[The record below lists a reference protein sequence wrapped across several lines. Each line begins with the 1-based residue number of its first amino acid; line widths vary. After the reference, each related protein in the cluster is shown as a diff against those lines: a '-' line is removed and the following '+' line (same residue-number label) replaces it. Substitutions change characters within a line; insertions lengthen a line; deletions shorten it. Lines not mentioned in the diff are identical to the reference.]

1 MSARPSVLTDPEQL
15 KELLGVPF
23 TPEQMACITAPPAPQ
38 VIVAGAGS
46 GKTTVMAA
54 RVVWLVGTGAV
65 APEQVLGLTFT
76 NKAAGELAERV
87 RTALARAGIS
97 DPDPSPAEADSAGGE
112 PRISTYHAFAGQLLK
127 DHGLR
132 IGLEPSSRLLA
143 DATRFQLAA
152 RVLREA
158 PGPYPSL
165 TKSVPD
171 LVSDL
176 LALDGEL
183 SEHLVPP
190 ERLRAYDTE
199 LLSALADVKLS
210 NEDLRKV
217 PETVRGRLEL
227 LELVSRYR
235 AAKRSRDLLDFGDQ
249 IALSAQLATTRP
261 EVGAL
266 LREEFRVVL
275 LDEYQDTS
283 VAQRLLL
290 SGLFG
295 GGTGHAVTAVGD
307 PCQAIY
313 GWRGASVANL
323 DDFPEHFPYA
333 DGRPATRFSL
343 SENRRSGG
351 RLLDLANELAAPLR
365 AMHEGVEA
373 LRPAPGAERDGS
385 VRCALLETHAQEL
398 DWIGDSIAHLVRTG
412 TEPREIAVLCRSG
425 GDFARIQAV
434 LVERDVP
441 VEVVG
446 LSGLLHLPEVAD
458 LVAVCEVLQD
468 PGANAALVRLLI
480 GPRWRIGARD
490 LALLGR
496 RARTLISRAP
506 SSSDDDRLAAA
517 VEGVDPAEIVSLADA
532 LETFLDGAGQS
543 APDQL
548 PFSAAARV
556 RFAHLAQ
563 ELRDLR
569 RSLSDP
575 LMDVLHRVLSTT
587 GLDVELASSPHALA
601 ARRRETLSSFMD
613 VAAGFASLDG
623 EASLLAFLAFLRT
636 AAQYEKGLDHALPG
650 GENTVKVL
658 TAHKSKGL
666 EWDVVVVPDLSAGS
680 FPKEKAPEVWTSY
693 PKVLPY
699 ALRGD
704 APTLPPTPDWT
715 SPGLRAFKSA
725 LKSHKAVEELRLG
738 YVTFTRPR
746 SLLLASG
753 HWWGP
758 TQKKR
763 RGPSTFLSALYE
775 HCAAGHGEIEA
786 WADTP
791 APDAENPALSTDTTP
806 DHSWPLPLD
815 PTSLTLR
822 REAAT
827 LVESYLHP
835 PSTTGDRGAAGYPGT
850 QGHPGRRGAAGYQGA
865 EGHPGTPGHLG
876 HLGDADHPGTRG
888 RRGGAGYPGTP
899 DGPEYRASR
908 NHQTSPEDPY
918 LWPPHCED
926 PAYDEEPPAPWP
938 DPADEPAGTALP
950 WPDSAGGAA
959 RADAP
964 WPDPAEEPAAAEA
977 ARPQAGA
984 GRGRAVPAAAGG
996 TPQGVRGTA
1005 PVSGRGGVG
1014 EEEAP
1019 PPPDDLWPGDG
1030 YRAAPG
1036 PRPTDPADALW
1047 PEDDTWAAPKPHPRP
1062 AAPGGDDALWPEGTE
1077 GPAPRPYPSAPA
1089 DDLWPEA
1096 GDLARRR
1103 PRSAASAPADDLWP
1117 EDNDGTA
1124 PRPYPSAPADDLWPE
1139 AEDLARP
1146 RPRPA
1151 APAPDPDDLWP
1162 EAEAEAEAG
1171 AADGDWAAA
1180 RPRPRPATPGR
1191 TDAPWPEAGPTPGP
1205 LTPEDARAIASWDRD
1220 LDALEGELRR
1230 AREAVRDV
1238 ELPSALSASQLLR
1251 LASDEQGFVRDLA
1264 RPMPKP
1270 PQPAARQGTRFH
1282 AWVESRFDELPLPHL
1297 DVLDPLTDL
1306 PGAQPPGGDGSD
1318 QDIADEADLDAL
1330 KAAFERS
1337 PYADRTPYR
1346 MEVPVQLTLAGRVI
1360 RGRIDAVYRTTDAGA
1375 DADADGTGTTYEIVD
1390 WKTGRTTE
1398 ADPLQ
1403 LAVYRLA
1410 WAEATNTPLAQVTA
1424 VFLHVRSGRVIRPRN
1439 LPDRAR
1445 LEQILQ
1451 GKTDTESDHRTD
1463 G

>member
-15 KELLGVPF
+15 KELLGIPF
-23 TPEQMACITAPPAPQ
+23 TPEQLACVTAPAAPQ

-87 RTALARAGIS
+87 RKALARAGIT
-97 DPDPSPAEADSAGGE
+97 DPDPSPAEADAAGGE

-152 RVLREA
+152 KVLREA

-176 LALDGEL
+176 LALDAEL
-183 SEHLVPP
+183 SEHLVEPA
-190 ERLRAYDTE
+190 ELRAWDTA
-199 LLSALADVKLS
+199 LLDTLAGTRLG

-217 PETVRGRLEL
+217 PEAVRGRLEL
-227 LELVSRYR
+227 LELVTRYR
-235 AAKRSRDLLDFGDQ
+235 TAKRSRDLFDFSDQ

-295 GGTGHAVTAVGD
+295 GGSGHAVTAVGD

-323 DDFPEHFPYA
+323 DDFPEHFPHA
-333 DGRPATRFSL
+333 DGTPATRFSL

-351 RLLDLANELAAPLR
+351 RLLDLANGLAAPLR
-365 AMHEGVEA
+365 SMHEGVEA

-385 VRCALLETHAQEL
+385 VRCALLPTHAEEL
-398 DWIGDSIAHLVRTG
+398 DWLADSVAHLVRTG
-412 TEPREIAVLCRSG
+412 TEPREIAVLCRSA

-434 LVERDVP
+434 LVDRDVP

-468 PGANAALVRLLI
+468 PGANASLVRLLI

-496 RARTLISRAP
+496 RARLLIGRAP
-506 SSSDDDRLAAA
+506 GGSDTDADERLAAA

-532 LETFLDGAGQS
+532 LETFLDGAGQ
-543 APDQL
+543 APDDL
-548 PFSAAARV
+548 PFSAEARV

-569 RSLSDP
+569 RSLADP
-575 LMDVLHRVLSTT
+575 LMDVLHRVLTAT
-587 GLDVELASSPHALA
+587 GLEVELSASPHALA
-601 ARRRETLSSFMD
+601 ARRRETLSNFMD
-613 VAAGFASLDG
+613 VAAGFAALDG

-666 EWDVVVVPDLSAGS
+666 EWDVVVVPDLCAGS
-680 FPKEKAPEVWTSY
+680 FPKEKPPEAWTSY
-693 PKVLPY
+693 AKVLPY

-704 APTLPPTPDWT
+704 APTLPGDPAWT
-715 SPGLRAFKSA
+715 SAGLKSFKTA
-725 LKSHKAVEELRLG
+725 LKEHKAVEELRLG

-758 TQKKR
+758 TQKRR
-763 RGPSTFLSALYE
+763 RGPSEFLTALYG
-775 HCAAGHGEIEA
+775 HCAAGFGEIEA
-786 WADTP
+786 WADE
-791 APDAENPALSTDTTP
+791 PDADAQNPALAEGDGG
-806 DHSWPLPLD
+806 DHAWPLPLD
-815 PTSLTLR
+815 PASLRLR
-822 REAAT
+822 RAAAS
-827 LVESYLHP
+827 LVETYLATP
-835 PSTTGDRGAAGYPGT
+835 PPAPV
-850 QGHPGRRGAAGYQGA
+850 P
-865 EGHPGTPGHLG
+865 
-876 HLGDADHPGTRG
+876 
-888 RRGGAGYPGTP
+888 
-899 DGPEYRASR
+899 
-908 NHQTSPEDPY
+908 PEDDEAY
-918 LWPPHCED
+918 LWPPDCED
-926 PAYDEEPPAPWP
+926 PSEDPSYDEAPWP
-938 DPADEPAGTALP
+938 DPGSVPGPRTPATRAQRPPTPPGPPHPTTLPAPTPEGP
-950 WPDSAGGAA
+950 WPD
-959 RADAP
+959 AP
-964 WPDPAEEPAAAEA
+964 WSEGPAPVPVPGHPDPEEPWAGEPWTAD
-977 ARPQAGA
+977 PAGA
-984 GRGRAVPAAAGG
+984 GRRPASRPAPGATARDAAEPAGG
-996 TPQGVRGTA
+996 R
-1005 PVSGRGGVG
+1005 
-1014 EEEAP
+1014 
-1019 PPPDDLWPGDG
+1019 
-1030 YRAAPG
+1030 
-1036 PRPTDPADALW
+1036 
-1047 PEDDTWAAPKPHPRP
+1047 
-1062 AAPGGDDALWPEGTE
+1062 
-1077 GPAPRPYPSAPA
+1077 
-1089 DDLWPEA
+1089 
-1096 GDLARRR
+1096 
-1103 PRSAASAPADDLWP
+1103 
-1117 EDNDGTA
+1117 
-1124 PRPYPSAPADDLWPE
+1124 
-1139 AEDLARP
+1139 
-1146 RPRPA
+1146 
-1151 APAPDPDDLWP
+1151 
-1162 EAEAEAEAG
+1162 
-1171 AADGDWAAA
+1171 
-1180 RPRPRPATPGR
+1180 
-1191 TDAPWPEAGPTPGP
+1191 
-1205 LTPEDARAIASWDRD
+1205 LTPEEARAIASWDRD
-1220 LDALEGELRR
+1220 LEALEGELRR
-1230 AREAVRDV
+1230 ARQAVRDV
-1238 ELPSALSASQLLR
+1238 ELPAALSASQLLR
-1251 LASDEQGFVRDLA
+1251 LAADEQGFARDLA
-1264 RPMPKP
+1264 RPMPRP

-1282 AWVESRFDELPLPHL
+1282 AWVESRFDELPLPML
-1297 DVLDPLTDL
+1297 DVLDPATEL
-1306 PGAQPPGGDGSD
+1306 PGSD
-1318 QDIADEADLDAL
+1318 QEIADEADLASL

-1337 PYADRTPYR
+1337 PYADRPPHR
-1346 MEVPVQLTLAGRVI
+1346 MEAPVQITLAGRVV
-1360 RGRIDAVYRTTDAGA
+1360 RGRIDAVYENP
-1375 DADADGTGTTYEIVD
+1375 DGSYEIVD

-1410 WAEATNTPLAQVTA
+1410 WAEATGTPLDRVAA
-1424 VFLHVRSGRVIRPRN
+1424 VFLHVRSGRVIRPRD
-1439 LPDRAR
+1439 LPDRSR
-1445 LEQILQ
+1445 LERILQ
-1451 GKTDTESDHRTD
+1451 GETGANGDRRTD